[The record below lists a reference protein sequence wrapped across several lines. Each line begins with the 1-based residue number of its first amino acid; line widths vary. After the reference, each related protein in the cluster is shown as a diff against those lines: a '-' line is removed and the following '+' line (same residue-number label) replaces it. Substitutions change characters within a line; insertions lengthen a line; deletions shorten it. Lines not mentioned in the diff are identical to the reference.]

1 MMRTLGLNL
10 CLLLTDILYWT
21 SIRTP
26 WSAGPIPDWRAF
38 VAMYIEEIILEGF
51 KSYATRTSISGWDP
65 EFNAITG
72 LNGTGKSNILDAICF
87 VLGIDNLRQVR
98 AASLQDLVYKKGQA
112 GITKAAVTV
121 VFNNS
126 DSARSPIGFVDCP
139 QVTVTRQI
147 VLNGKN
153 KYLINGHNAQQKA
166 VENLFQSVQL
176 NVNNP
181 HFLIMQGQ
189 ITRVLNMK
197 PMETLA
203 LIEESA
209 GTRMFED
216 RKSKAIGTLEK
227 KERKVEEITTLLADT
242 IEPKLKVLR
251 AERAEFLEYKRTES
265 DLERLQRLLRAHEY
279 SRDTKALKEEQG
291 KHSDLKESLS
301 ELVQQHKT
309 DKLALESVD
318 DEIFGVVKRKEKES
332 KSNSKLR
339 ELEDGCKELS
349 SSMVRIQTQIDFKKD
364 ALVSEETVLDQL
376 KREISVEAS
385 KLTKLETSL
394 AKLEDQHRSSEERH
408 TKLKGELKRDE
419 DLLRSLETGISSGNG
434 CNETGYVLLLK
445 QARDNLSASQTALHH
460 SQQRVKALR
469 GELQQLEQS
478 KRDAQKE
485 AAMFTEQ
492 MATLQSSVD
501 KLRESVRVMPTAPT
515 SLYEERATLTSS
527 LSTLADELNYL
538 KSSTASA
545 DFRYANPEKGFDA
558 NSVKGT
564 IAQLIELHPD
574 CAKYATALEVAAG
587 GRLYNVVVR
596 DEKTASLLLDHGRL
610 TRRITF
616 IPLNKIQSRS
626 ISNDK
631 IELVKSITG
640 GRAVLA
646 LSLVQSTSEVRKAME
661 YVLGTTF
668 VCETKEAASAVAF
681 DKRLGFRAV
690 TIEGDVYEPFGTLS
704 GGSTASTAGL
714 LAKLSQ
720 ARVLQRNIGELE
732 AKLAHVSEEI
742 EKFEEI
748 RRHCSTS
755 EKELQSKERELD
767 VLKRRFGLSRA
778 GQILDKYEATKD
790 QLGAAE
796 EELKQLDAQ
805 VKSIKSDV
813 ERYERDHTELANNRD
828 GKLASLKV
836 THPTLVS
843 SSFLTL
849 FVFSDKCIQPR
860 RSSQETR
867 PNSKRFLPI
876 MLA

>member
-1 MMRTLGLNL
+1 
-10 CLLLTDILYWT
+10 
-21 SIRTP
+21 
-26 WSAGPIPDWRAF
+26 
-38 VAMYIEEIILEGF
+38 MYIEEIILEGF

-98 AASLQDLVYKKGQA
+98 ATSLQDLVYKKGQA

-126 DSARSPIGFVDCP
+126 DSAKSPIGFVDCP

-227 KERKVEEITTLLADT
+227 KERKVEEIATLLADT

-251 AERAEFLEYKRTES
+251 SERAEFLEYKRTES
-265 DLERLQRLLRAHEY
+265 DLERLQRLLQAYEY
-279 SRDTKALKEEQG
+279 SRDTKALKGEQE
-291 KHSDLKESLS
+291 KHKDLKESLS
-301 ELVQQHKT
+301 DLVQQHKA

-318 DEIFGVVKRKEKES
+318 DEIFGVIKRKEKES
-332 KSNSKLR
+332 KSNNKLR
-339 ELEDGCKELS
+339 GLEDGCRELS
-349 SSMVRIQTQIDFKKD
+349 SLMVRIQTQIDLKKG
-364 ALVSEETVLDQL
+364 ALASEEKALHQL
-376 KREISVEAS
+376 KRETSAEDS
-385 KLTKLETSL
+385 KLNKLETSL
-394 AKLEDQHRSSEERH
+394 AKIESQHRSSEERH
-408 TKLKGELKRDE
+408 NKLKRELKRDE
-419 DLLRSLETGISSGNG
+419 DLLRSLETGISSGDG
-434 CNETGYVLLLK
+434 CTETGYVLLLK
-445 QARDNLSASQTALHH
+445 QARDNLSVSQTALHH
-460 SQQRVKALR
+460 SQQRVKVLR
-469 GELQQLEQS
+469 SELQQLEQS
-478 KRDAQKE
+478 KRDVQKE
-485 AAMFTEQ
+485 ASMFTEQ

-501 KLRESVRVMPTAPT
+501 KLKVSMRVMPAAPT
-515 SLYEERATLTSS
+515 ALYEERATLISS
-527 LSTLADELNYL
+527 LSGLTDELNCL

-545 DFRYANPEKGFDA
+545 DFRYAIPEKNFDT
-558 NSVKGT
+558 NFVKGT
-564 IAQLIELHPD
+564 VAQLIKLQPD
-574 CAKYATALEVAAG
+574 CNRYATALEVAAG
-587 GRLYNVVVR
+587 GRLYNVVVQN
-596 DEKTASLLLDHGRL
+596 EKIASLLLDHGRL
-610 TRRITF
+610 TRRTTF

-626 ISNDK
+626 ISSEKVD
-631 IELVKSITG
+631 LARSITE

-646 LSLVQSTSEVRKAME
+646 LSLLQSSGEIRKAME
-661 YVLGTTF
+661 YVFGTTF
-668 VCETKEAASAVAF
+668 VCETKEAASTVAF

-690 TIEGDVYEPFGTLS
+690 TIDGDVYEPFGTLS

-714 LAKLSQ
+714 LAKLAQ
-720 ARVLQRNIGELE
+720 TLVLQKDIDGLE

-742 EKFEEI
+742 EKVEQT
-748 RRHCSTS
+748 RRQYAVSG
-755 EKELQSKERELD
+755 KELQSKEQELD
-767 VLKRRFGLSRA
+767 VLRRRFCLGPT
-778 GQILDKYEATKD
+778 GQLLEKYETTSG
-790 QLGAAE
+790 QLNAAE
-796 EELKQLDAQ
+796 EELRQLEAQ

-813 ERYERDHTELANNRD
+813 ERYERDHMELANNRD
-828 GKLASLKV
+828 GKLANLKV
-836 THPTLVS
+836 TRHSLIYH
-843 SSFLTL
+843 
-849 FVFSDKCIQPR
+849 FV
-860 RSSQETR
+860 
-867 PNSKRFLPI
+867 
-876 MLA
+876 